1 MSMLPIQEDKD
12 KILGR
17 KYNVEFL
24 DGRSRPCTLNNTLDY
39 VDNTYFWFSSKED
52 GLSIIKQDRVTF
64 MYCTDKPKFE

>member
-24 DGRSRPCTLNNTLDY
+24 DGRGRPCTLNNTLVN